1 VDQVNNLNEEIRKGS
16 IDVAPTSTKIIAT
29 DLEAAMDTLYYDMDL
44 DVTQTADVNPEEK
57 EPKQVNVVPDSQS
70 QMLTQTY
77 VANENEEDA
86 TATQTF
92 KDPFMEGPAAVLNT
106 DRSTMAFDYSSD
118 EDESQV
124 FLSHH
129 IVDDRGKPATLPQA
143 SSERNSPTNKTISTT
158 KNDERVDTPILTE
171 ADAIE
176 VSQRSD
182 TTQVLTEGDVSQFS
196 EKSQATQVLTE
207 DDVTQISEQSD
218 GSQMPTQTSCVPDVK
233 QILMDDDTNENF
245 ETSDGTH
252 VLKESIVT
260 KISEQSDTVQLHS
273 DGDVTHLPG
282 TSDTKQMST
291 EDDGNKT
298 SEKSSDLQM
307 SDRFGH
313 IRASE
318 SSLPTQVLLEA
329 DGSDPSGTTL
339 MLTNIE
345 ATQLVQHTEE
355 SDNEASSEI
364 FIAETQPYEQTDKDI
379 EDSPESACDK
389 KSLIV
394 DETPDVVRHI
404 PFTEIGSN
412 EATQNLEVSVDE
424 RPVTSKDKVT
434 VVQDSEDTT
443 QILDD
448 TQLIKNDTDDIPSL
462 YVTSPLAQR
471 HSLSPNPDE
480 TLDATQIL
488 DSTHTQNCQM
498 VVVSPILTVSSPIFS
513 GDRSES
519 KHTNQDL
526 ESTHI
531 FDPAGDESPC
541 PSIQKSARKRL
552 QPSDCGNTSDDDIRE
567 LELLQNIPSS
577 AQTATTSS
585 TPVITGITEK
595 VKVIYFI
602 FFILFYTC
610 WTVSLLE

>member
-1 VDQVNNLNEEIRKGS
+1 MDQVNNLNEEIRKGS

-233 QILMDDDTNENF
+233 QILMDDDTNEN
-245 ETSDGTH
+245 
-252 VLKESIVT
+252 LK
-260 KISEQSDTVQLHS
+260 
-273 DGDVTHLPG
+273 HL
-282 TSDTKQMST
+282 MAH
-291 EDDGNKT
+291 
-298 SEKSSDLQM
+298 M
-307 SDRFGH
+307 
-313 IRASE
+313 
-318 SSLPTQVLLEA
+318 
-329 DGSDPSGTTL
+329 
-339 MLTNIE
+339 
-345 ATQLVQHTEE
+345 
-355 SDNEASSEI
+355 
-364 FIAETQPYEQTDKDI
+364 Y
-379 EDSPESACDK
+379 
-389 KSLIV
+389 
-394 DETPDVVRHI
+394 
-404 PFTEIGSN
+404 
-412 EATQNLEVSVDE
+412 
-424 RPVTSKDKVT
+424 
-434 VVQDSEDTT
+434 
-443 QILDD
+443 
-448 TQLIKNDTDDIPSL
+448 
-462 YVTSPLAQR
+462 
-471 HSLSPNPDE
+471 
-480 TLDATQIL
+480 
-488 DSTHTQNCQM
+488 
-498 VVVSPILTVSSPIFS
+498 
-513 GDRSES
+513 
-519 KHTNQDL
+519 
-526 ESTHI
+526 
-531 FDPAGDESPC
+531 
-541 PSIQKSARKRL
+541 
-552 QPSDCGNTSDDDIRE
+552 
-567 LELLQNIPSS
+567 
-577 AQTATTSS
+577 
-585 TPVITGITEK
+585 
-595 VKVIYFI
+595 
-602 FFILFYTC
+602 
-610 WTVSLLE
+610 